1 MKRSSSDAGLPP
13 NPRQLQIPAI
23 PIFNPFAIQPPPPPT
38 PLPPT
43 MTTVQRPA
51 IAAWPQPNPA
61 FYTFAANQAYPP
73 RPSGLPVST
82 AVPHGMRFASRPPTS
97 NLHSAAPSFSSGR
110 YKPGEVAGKTELTIK
125 LATRDDLIELADTLR
140 HPHTVNKIS
149 VITSC
154 PEELRGTF
162 EAICTSTSPLDLVV
176 SYGGPRLGR
185 SSLNKLFS
193 SLTTLQAPL
202 KSLRWVNTTTNVTSQ
217 EISQRAFESL
227 CALQLLESFHFSGL
241 HAGQSRSVD
250 LSDAKQ
256 WSLSLEKNGS
266 LRSISMQRTN
276 GAAFI
281 SGFLQDAA
289 KSQTLEN
296 IHLEYLDL
304 TPLSE
309 TLLAVLDDNRNLKSV
324 SVKGCQLAFGTMTQ
338 ILRSIQQHPGLQ
350 SLDFSKAQIP
360 HDELQFIGE
369 PIQELLV
376 TNNQLNELLCCYTT
390 SPVNIKAL
398 TLGLEANTTLSS
410 FTMEALGHR
419 SSSAANLSEINTR
432 SEIDHLFKSN
442 KGLRQIVIQ
451 IPSSRDDADY
461 SILRGL
467 GENTSIE
474 SLTIENLTHLDEVI
488 DLMTHHPQFK
498 HLTLTTGQLD
508 YDEKIRFSHSMWLL
522 AGVLKDNKNLL
533 NFSFIDHSRC
543 LSNEPDNQIFRID
556 NVTTRNRIRR
566 MAPLAG
572 AVMSRRQDLM
582 PNVPGALPPLPPE
595 INQLLFEATVD
606 YISPNDAQTLY
617 NTVLPFT
624 PLPGNQ

>member
-13 NPRQLQIPAI
+13 TPRPLQISAI
-23 PIFNPFAIQPPPPPT
+23 PVFNPFAIQPPPPPA

-43 MTTVQRPA
+43 MTTAQRPA
-51 IAAWPQPNPA
+51 IAAWPQPSPA

-82 AVPHGMRFASRPPTS
+82 AVPHGMRFVSRPPT
-97 NLHSAAPSFSSGR
+97 NNAPLTTLPSSTGR
-110 YKPGEVAGKTELTIK
+110 YTPSKLAGNTELTIK
-125 LATRDDLIELADTLR
+125 MPIGDDLIELAGTLS
-140 HPHTVNKIS
+140 HPHTVNKITL
-149 VITSC
+149 ITWC
-154 PEELRGTF
+154 QEELTKTF
-162 EAICTSTSPLDLVV
+162 NAICASKSPLHLVV

-193 SLTTLQAPL
+193 SLTTQQAPL

-227 CALQLLESFHFSGL
+227 CALQLLKSFHFSGL
-241 HAGQSRSVD
+241 HADQSRSVD

-256 WSLSLEKNGS
+256 WSISLEKNGS

-309 TLLAVLDDNRNLKSV
+309 TLLKALNDNRNLKSV
-324 SVKGCQLAFGTMTQ
+324 SVKGCQLAFGTMTK

-360 HDELQFIGE
+360 YDELQFIGE

-376 TNNQLNELLCCYTT
+376 TNNQLNELLCRYTT

-410 FTMEALGHR
+410 LTMEALGHR

-432 SEIDHLFKSN
+432 SDIDHLFKSN

-467 GENTSIE
+467 GKNTSIE
-474 SLTIENLTHLDEVI
+474 SLTIENLVHLDEVV
-488 DLMTHHPQFK
+488 DLMQSHAQFK
-498 HLTLTTGQLD
+498 HLTLKTSRLD
-508 YDEKIRFSHSMWLL
+508 DTEKQQFWADMWRLV
-522 AGVLKDNKNLL
+522 AVLNDNKNLL
-533 NFSFIDHSRC
+533 NFSLIDHSRC
-543 LSNEPDNQIFRID
+543 LSNRPDNPILRID

-572 AVMSRRQDLM
+572 AVMSRRQNLLSH
-582 PNVPGALPPLPPE
+582 VPGALPTLPPE
-595 INQLLFEATVD
+595 INQLLFEATID
-606 YISPNDAQTLY
+606 YMSPNDAQTLY

-624 PLPGNQ
+624 PLPRNQ

>member
-13 NPRQLQIPAI
+13 TPRPLQISAI
-23 PIFNPFAIQPPPPPT
+23 PVFNPPAIQPPPPP
-38 PLPPT
+38 LPPM

-51 IAAWPQPNPA
+51 IAAWPQPSPA

-73 RPSGLPVST
+73 RQSGLPVST
-82 AVPHGMRFASRPPTS
+82 AVPHGMRFVSRPPT
-97 NLHSAAPSFSSGR
+97 NNAPLTTLPSSTGR
-110 YKPGEVAGKTELTIK
+110 YTPSKLAGNTELTIK
-125 LATRDDLIELADTLR
+125 LSTGDDLIELAGTLS
-140 HPHTVNKIS
+140 HPHTVNKITL
-149 VITSC
+149 ITCC
-154 PEELRGTF
+154 PEELRKTF
-162 EAICTSTSPLDLVV
+162 NAICASKSPLHLVV

-193 SLTTLQAPL
+193 SLTTQQAPL

-250 LSDAKQ
+250 LRDAKQ

-309 TLLAVLDDNRNLKSV
+309 TLLAALNDNRNLKSV
-324 SVKGCQLAFGTMTQ
+324 SVKGCQLAFGTMTK

-376 TNNQLNELLCCYTT
+376 TNNQLNELSCRYTT

-410 FTMEALGHR
+410 LTMEALGHR

-432 SEIDHLFKSN
+432 SDIDHLFKSN

-451 IPSSRDDADY
+451 IPSSEGDADY

-467 GENTSIE
+467 EKNTLIE
-474 SLTIENLTHLDEVI
+474 SLTIENLVHLNEVI
-488 DLMTHHPQFK
+488 DLMKSHPQFK
-498 HLTLTTGQLD
+498 HLTLKTGQLD
-508 YDEKIRFSHSMWLL
+508 YAEKFRFSEGMWLL
-522 AGVLKDNKNLL
+522 TGVLKDNKNLL

-543 LSNEPDNQIFRID
+543 LSNGPDNQILRID

-572 AVMSRRQDLM
+572 LAMSRRQNLLSH
-582 PNVPGALPPLPPE
+582 VPGASPTLPPE
-595 INQLLFEATVD
+595 INQRLFEATID
-606 YISPNDAQTLY
+606 YISPGDAQELY
-617 NTVLPFT
+617 DTVLPFM
-624 PLPGNQ
+624 PLPENQ

>member
-1 MKRSSSDAGLPP
+1 
-13 NPRQLQIPAI
+13 
-23 PIFNPFAIQPPPPPT
+23 
-38 PLPPT
+38 
-43 MTTVQRPA
+43 
-51 IAAWPQPNPA
+51 
-61 FYTFAANQAYPP
+61 
-73 RPSGLPVST
+73 
-82 AVPHGMRFASRPPTS
+82 MRFASRPPTS

-140 HPHTVNKIS
+140 QPHTVNKIS

-324 SVKGCQLAFGTMTQ
+324 SVKGCQLAFGTMTK
-338 ILRSIQQHPGLQ
+338 ILRSIQQHPELQ
-350 SLDFSKAQIP
+350 SLDFRKAQIP

-376 TNNQLNELLCCYTT
+376 TNNHINELLCRYTT

-410 FTMEALGHR
+410 LTMEALGHR
-419 SSSAANLSEINTR
+419 SSSAANL
-432 SEIDHLFKSN
+432 
-442 KGLRQIVIQ
+442 
-451 IPSSRDDADY
+451 
-461 SILRGL
+461 
-467 GENTSIE
+467 
-474 SLTIENLTHLDEVI
+474 
-488 DLMTHHPQFK
+488 
-498 HLTLTTGQLD
+498 
-508 YDEKIRFSHSMWLL
+508 
-522 AGVLKDNKNLL
+522 
-533 NFSFIDHSRC
+533 
-543 LSNEPDNQIFRID
+543 
-556 NVTTRNRIRR
+556 
-566 MAPLAG
+566 
-572 AVMSRRQDLM
+572 
-582 PNVPGALPPLPPE
+582 
-595 INQLLFEATVD
+595 
-606 YISPNDAQTLY
+606 
-617 NTVLPFT
+617 
-624 PLPGNQ
+624 